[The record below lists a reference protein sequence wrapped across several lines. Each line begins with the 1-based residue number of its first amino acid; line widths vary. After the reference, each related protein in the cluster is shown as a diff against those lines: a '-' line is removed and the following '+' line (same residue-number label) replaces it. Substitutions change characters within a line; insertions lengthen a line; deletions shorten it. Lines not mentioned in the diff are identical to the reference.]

1 MNKPRLTARSEEC
14 EFAYFPHCFEE
25 PCLGN
30 GCGER
35 REECRFLDDVCE
47 RLCELEDKLERGE
60 LLEPPVRIG
69 DTVYAVVD
77 DEFARPIE
85 PYRVC
90 GLAYKGGEW
99 YALDETQADEFLVG
113 GELCCTSF
121 EKAACVWRETK
132 KERKAKQCKT
142 QST

>member
-1 MNKPRLTARSEEC
+1 MNA
-14 EFAYFPHCFEE
+14 
-25 PCLGN
+25 
-30 GCGER
+30 
-35 REECRFLDDVCE
+35 VCE

-69 DTVYAVVD
+69 DTVYAVVG
-77 DEFARPIE
+77 DEFDRPIE

-99 YALDETQADEFLVG
+99 YVTDETQTEEFLVG
-113 GELCCTSF
+113 GELCHLTF
-121 EKAACVWRETK
+121 EEAAHAWRKKK